1 MPLVGSGVI
10 GSGGSEYF
18 DIVLSGGHT
27 YAVLVEPSEPTVD
40 FDLYVYDEAG
50 NLITQDDSAAAQAYC
65 AITPRWTGLFRLIVK
80 AHRGF
85 SGYRIQVQE

>member
-1 MPLVGSGVI
+1 MPLVGSGLI
-10 GSGGSEYF
+10 GPGGSEYF

-40 FDLYVYDEAG
+40 FDIYVYDENG
-50 NLITQDDSAAAQAYC
+50 NLVTQDDSSAANAYC
-65 AITPRWTGLFRLIVK
+65 AITPRWTGPFRLVVK
-80 AHRGF
+80 AYRGF

>member
-10 GSGGSEYF
+10 GPGGSEYF
-18 DIVLSGGHT
+18 DIVLTGGHT
-27 YAVLVEPSEPTVD
+27 YAVLVEPSDPTVD
-40 FDLYVYDEAG
+40 FDLYVHDENG
-50 NLITQDDSAAAQAYC
+50 KLVTQDNSLAADAYC
-65 AITPRWTGLFRLIVK
+65 AVTPLWTGPFRLIVK